1 MLYLR
6 ALKKYAYL
14 PLVIVPIYLII
25 TQIWGPS
32 PAIKPYP
39 MLGFAGNIEQTLPLL
54 LLIPLSFLLP
64 DSYEIELSMVSGTRT
79 SRLVQANVLAM
90 LTHFFVSVY
99 LFVLLFRHED
109 YVPSEY
115 EEILIPIHV
124 PDNYHLLLLL
134 SSGVTLLFF
143 ASLFLFVRVALR
155 NCYIPVGI
163 GLLSHVVFKTLTDDI
178 QKLSIPLGWAVFDPF
193 ISSYLLSN
201 EVSNSYGLPPI
212 WTINRLLFFILS
224 LILLIIT
231 YLLLRREKL
240 HESLGD

>member
-14 PLVIVPIYLII
+14 PLIIVPVYLII
-25 TQIWGPS
+25 TQVWGAS

-39 MLGFAGNIEQTLPLL
+39 MLGFVGNIEQTLPLL
-54 LLIPLSFLLP
+54 LLIPLAFLLP
-64 DSYEIELSMVSGTRT
+64 DTYEIELSMVSGTRT

-90 LTHFFVSVY
+90 LTHFFASVY

-109 YVPSEY
+109 YVPNEY

-124 PDNYHLLLLL
+124 PDNYHLLILL

-143 ASLFLFVRVALR
+143 ASLFLFARVALR

-163 GLLSHVVFKTLTDDI
+163 GLLSHVIFKTLTDDI
-178 QKLSIPLGWAVFDPF
+178 QKQSLPLGWAIFDPF
-193 ISSYLLSN
+193 VSSYLLGN
-201 EVSNSYGLPPI
+201 EVPRSYDLPPI
-212 WTINRLLFFILS
+212 WTLNRLIFFILS
-224 LILLIIT
+224 LILLIAT
-231 YLLLRREKL
+231 HLLLRHEKL

>member
-25 TQIWGPS
+25 TQVWGAS

-54 LLIPLSFLLP
+54 LLIPLAFLLP

-193 ISSYLLSN
+193 ISTYFIGN
-201 EVSNSYGLPPI
+201 GVARKEGLGRI
-212 WTINRLLFFILS
+212 WTHNRILFFFLS
-224 LILLIIT
+224 LVLFGES

-240 HESLGD
+240 HENLGD